1 MTTARHLIAAITA
14 LGIGLL
20 PLAATANP
28 GSGFR
33 KTQKGV
39 MSRHVP
45 ALMKGKSAQVLYAQ
59 NCPPGLAKKSLP
71 CIPPGQAKKSPI
83 RVGDV
88 IDLGSVHVVTRPG
101 AYGLSV
107 PPAGDSYA
115 IVDKRLVRVD
125 SDSGKILSILRL
137 IDAILD

>member
-45 ALMKGKSAQVLYAQ
+45 ALMKGNRAQVVYAQ
-59 NCPPGLAKKSLP
+59 NCPPGLSKKSPP
-71 CIPPGQAKKSPI
+71 CVPPGQAKKSPI
-83 RVGDV
+83 QRNHHESPLQKIYQRSHPHLRQLARLPDQ
-88 IDLGSVHVVTRPG
+88 DNKNHQLFGSHRRRWQRKVLAVNP
-101 AYGLSV
+101 
-107 PPAGDSYA
+107 
-115 IVDKRLVRVD
+115 
-125 SDSGKILSILRL
+125 
-137 IDAILD
+137 

>member
-45 ALMKGKSAQVLYAQ
+45 ALMKGNRAQVLYAQ
-59 NCPPGLAKKSLP
+59 NCPPGLANQSLP
-71 CIPPGQAKKSPI
+71 CVPPGQAKKSPI

-88 IDLGSVHVVTRPG
+88 IAWDRSM
-101 AYGLSV
+101 S
-107 PPAGDSYA
+107 
-115 IVDKRLVRVD
+115 
-125 SDSGKILSILRL
+125 
-137 IDAILD
+137 